1 MAENKATLTIVFEGG
16 ADSSLLAI
24 AKPDDALNKD
34 AKGETKTQF
43 LASDRP
49 YFIVHLDD
57 SLKIARVSYSSGS
70 VRYLGQVVREA
81 VIDTLD
87 ADVEGDSVDLEY
99 NPSSALQA
107 TWYGNAPV
115 VSMAGRKATF
125 TGALPATGEGKYS
138 YRCYSYQYVPPP
150 LAPNQKWRSRIVV
163 HVVPA

>member
-16 ADSSLLAI
+16 ADASLLAI
-24 AKPDDALNKD
+24 AKPDDTLNKD

-57 SLKIARVSYSSGS
+57 SLRIAQITHSSGS
-70 VRYLGQVVREA
+70 VRYLGEVLREA
-81 VIDTLD
+81 VVDSLD
-87 ADVEGDSVDLEY
+87 ADIEGDSVDLEF
-99 NPSSALQA
+99 NPASALAA
-107 TWYGNAPV
+107 TWYGNVPTIP
-115 VSMAGRKATF
+115 MAGRKATF